1 MANSDD
7 SFAFMA
13 EWYDKLACIEK
24 PFRFIFYPVDNSLE
38 IIDLK
43 SRKQHLKRIRMDAVK
58 LEDLYIGNSLDI
70 YGRRFKIIEFADQ
83 VTKDLLFSKKERTF
97 VMIKPDAYTNI
108 GKIIDIILQNG
119 FQINRLQMLRMNDE
133 MIQLLY
139 PEQSLK
145 AYFRELQRFLSS
157 DVSVGIELVGENSIE
172 RMKILAGQSN
182 PLGSLGSAGP
192 GSGDQTIRNL
202 FGQDSVKNAIHIASD
217 SQRYKAEMDIFF
229 NEKYKHCQPAILN
242 NCSLLLI
249 KPHCVQSGQAG
260 KIIDRI
266 LEEGFEISA
275 MQTFFLDRATA
286 EEFFELY
293 KGVVPDY
300 SQVID
305 QMVSGPTIA
314 LEVRQDNVV
323 QGLKAV
329 CGCYDPL
336 IGLQKNEQNTIR
348 QIFGIDKIRNA
359 VHCTDVKEE
368 GVLECEYFF
377 VLMQERKQQ

>member
-7 SFAFMA
+7 SFAFIA

-43 SRKQHLKRIRMDAVK
+43 SRKQHLKRIRMDAVQ

-108 GKIIDIILQNG
+108 GKIIDIIL
-119 FQINRLQMLRMNDE
+119 
-133 MIQLLY
+133 
-139 PEQSLK
+139 
-145 AYFRELQRFLSS
+145 ELQRFLSS

-192 GSGDQTIRNL
+192 GSGDQTIRSL
-202 FGQDSVKNAIHIASD
+202 FGQDSVKNAIHVASD

-336 IGLQKNEQNTIR
+336 IGLQK
-348 QIFGIDKIRNA
+348 K
-359 VHCTDVKEE
+359 
-368 GVLECEYFF
+368 
-377 VLMQERKQQ
+377 